1 MVLPLYICMGITSFH
16 TKDNILFS
24 FTSTYFNPKT
34 YVFVCMERKLNSI
47 VSTAWARVP
56 MHAIKFC
63 NAHDAPLTQST
74 VENTL
79 I

>member
-1 MVLPLYICMGITSFH
+1 MLPPPSIYQDITSLPS
-16 TKDNILFS
+16 KDNILFS
-24 FTSTYFNPKT
+24 FTSTYFNIKT
-34 YVFVCMERKLNSI
+34 YVFVCMGGKLNSI

-56 MHAIKFC
+56 VHANKHC